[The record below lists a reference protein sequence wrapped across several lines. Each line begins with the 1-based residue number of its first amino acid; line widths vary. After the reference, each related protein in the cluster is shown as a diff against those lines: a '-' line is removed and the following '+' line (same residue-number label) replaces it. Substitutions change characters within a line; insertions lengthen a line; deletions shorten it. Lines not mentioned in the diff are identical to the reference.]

1 MADIAGRTG
10 ALEGERTL
18 SMMFPEYFGAFTTV
32 WSEYKTWQASNAF
45 PNVIWNETYFD
56 LSGYELDDLTLF
68 PLGASL
74 QDPGLYQAS
83 NADVPMQVLD
93 IISQD
98 RLDMG
103 ELFADMALNNAP
115 GMMESNEDWVQIVWG
130 QYRTMLGQATYQ
142 SNATIFLPANGS
154 LFGSGSPTTVAKLW
168 CYRVVIREG
177 ASTEGNDM
185 QIPASRIVLSA
196 IIAREDDKEFM
207 MRQKRSYE
215 LAT

>member
-1 MADIAGRTG
+1 MSRAG

-18 SMMFPEYFGAFTTV
+18 SQMFPEYFGGFTTL
-32 WSEYKTWQASNAF
+32 WAPYKTWQSSPSY

-98 RLDMG
+98 RLGMG
-103 ELFADMALNNAP
+103 GLFADMVLNNAP
-115 GMMESNEDWVQIVWG
+115 GMMESDEDWVQIVWG

-168 CYRVVIREG
+168 CYRVIIREG
-177 ASTEGNDM
+177 GSTEGDDM
-185 QIPASRIVLSA
+185 KIPAARIVLSSM
-196 IIAREDDKEFM
+196 IAKEDDKEFM

-215 LAT
+215 LDT